1 LLSGGQGFVWTDNF
15 MKKSLYSA
23 IGLLLFVLLMLRG
36 LNGVAA
42 DGPAEA
48 IKYAPPV
55 AQFAVL
61 SDPHVH
67 DPSLGMAGRVF
78 AARHAHDVKLV
89 RESGALFEQAME
101 RLLAQD
107 PKPAFVLIPG
117 DLTHD
122 GEAASHRRM
131 ASYLA
136 ELRGKGIQPYVIPG
150 NHDVDNPQ
158 ATRYDRNGAHP
169 AQRVGAREF
178 ARLYDQ
184 FGYRQAIARDPHS
197 LSYVAEPVAGYWL
210 FAIDS
215 SRYGESNAKRIDTGR
230 IRAGTL
236 KWLLG
241 KLDEARRLGKQT
253 LGMMHHGIVEHSLGQ
268 ASYFTDFVVE
278 DWDRV
283 GQQLARSGLNL
294 VFTGHTHTQNI
305 TRKVWRQGEVLLDV
319 QTGSLVS
326 YPNPLR
332 FVALDAR
339 RSRLMI
345 QSQRITQLP
354 AGVTGD
360 LKDFAN
366 VSRDFAAAR
375 QHAIVT
381 REMQVRS
388 SLPASSQAEFTR
400 QIVLAVMASYAGDER
415 PTLRQFDAAL
425 ILRNS
430 THPDETAIGNLLLSL
445 WHDLPPDDNTVDLAL
460 TPKLRPSAA
469 PALKGLAVR

>member
-1 LLSGGQGFVWTDNF
+1 
-15 MKKSLYSA
+15 MKKSRLNVF
-23 IGLLLFVLLMLRG
+23 GMMLFALLMPRWLDG
-36 LNGVAA
+36 LAAAAPGMAGVL
-42 DGPAEA
+42 
-48 IKYAPPV
+48 APSV

-61 SDPHVH
+61 SDPHVF
-67 DPSLGMAGRVF
+67 DPALGTTGHAF
-78 AARHAHDVKLV
+78 AARHVHDVKLV
-89 RESGALFEQAME
+89 SESGALFEQAME
-101 RLLAQD
+101 RLLAQE

-122 GEAASHRRM
+122 GEAASHRKM
-131 ASYLA
+131 TVYLA
-136 ELRGKGIQPYVIPG
+136 DLRARGIQTYVIPG

-169 AQRVGAREF
+169 AQRIGAREF
-178 ARLYDQ
+178 ARLYEP

-197 LSYVAEPVAGYWL
+197 LSYIAEPVAGYWL

-215 SRYGESNAKRIDTGR
+215 SRYGENNARRIDTGR

-241 KLDEARRLGKQT
+241 KLEEARKLGKQT
-253 LGMMHHGIVEHSLGQ
+253 LGMMHHGMLEHSLGQ
-268 ASYFTDFVVE
+268 ASYFPDFVIE

-305 TRKVWRQGEVLLDV
+305 TRKVWPQGQALIDV

-326 YPNPLR
+326 YPNPMR
-332 FVALDAR
+332 FVELDANR
-339 RSRLMI
+339 ARLTI

-354 AGVTGD
+354 AGVAGG
-360 LKDFAN
+360 KSDFAN
-366 VSRDFAAAR
+366 TASDFSNTSRDFAADR

-381 REMQVRS
+381 REMLARS
-388 SLPASSQAEFTR
+388 SLPASRQAEFTR

-425 ILRNS
+425 KLRNS

-445 WHDLPPDDNTVDLAL
+445 WHDLPPDDNAVDLAL
-460 TPKLRPSAA
+460 APHARPSAT
-469 PALKGLAVR
+469 PASKGLAVR